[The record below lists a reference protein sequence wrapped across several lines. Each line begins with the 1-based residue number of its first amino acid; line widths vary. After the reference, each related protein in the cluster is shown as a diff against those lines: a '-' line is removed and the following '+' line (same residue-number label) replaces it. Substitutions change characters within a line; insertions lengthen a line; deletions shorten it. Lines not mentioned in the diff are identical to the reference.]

1 MERDGVISHGAAH
14 FLSESFLERADEYY
28 MAVCNKT
35 GMISIYNSNENIF
48 LSPQADG
55 PIKFY
60 SSVDNNFRVDQI
72 TKYGLSFS
80 LCEFRIYEII
90 SRNFK

>member
-1 MERDGVISHGAAH
+1 
-14 FLSESFLERADEYY
+14 

-90 SRNFK
+90 NAGTSSNECSAKNYYRRQCGYPNINVTF